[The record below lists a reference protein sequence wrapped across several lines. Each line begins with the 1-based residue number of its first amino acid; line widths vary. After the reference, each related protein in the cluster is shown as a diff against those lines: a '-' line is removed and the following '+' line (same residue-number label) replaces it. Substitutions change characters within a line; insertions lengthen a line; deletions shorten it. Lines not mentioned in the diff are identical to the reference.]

1 MRGDGP
7 SRPSPD
13 EAGAIAQRASINSAV
28 VWTYAF
34 VSGSNCFA
42 TRSTPCILFAVYGRI
57 LHRRQ
62 PGLDLLDKFLPARV
76 LAEVAL
82 AK

>member
-1 MRGDGP
+1 MAY
-7 SRPSPD
+7 
-13 EAGAIAQRASINSAV
+13 ELLALLV
-28 VWTYAF
+28 MMF
-34 VSGSNCFA
+34 
-42 TRSTPCILFAVYGRI
+42 YGRI